1 VLLSSS
7 WFLFESFKVPNTK
20 KVLRPGQL
28 LRMIIYISL
37 KLIQNGNSAQLL
49 SILDLHIIYD
59 ASDLVSVWGQPLL
72 TNYFKVDFKN

>member
-1 VLLSSS
+1 
-7 WFLFESFKVPNTK
+7 
-20 KVLRPGQL
+20 
-28 LRMIIYISL
+28 MIIYISL